1 MDYED
6 IFSRSWNAFKG
17 NVAAFIVATII
28 VVFGSIFIVTIAP
41 LFYGLTYMA
50 VKGLRGEK
58 VEINDVF
65 EGFNRFVKSWVLLLV
80 SVILIG
86 IGYMLLILPGIILS
100 ILLIYSFPL
109 LVIKD
114 YGAMDAI
121 KESIDISKQNFV
133 DSLVLFI
140 IVAIISTIGGVT
152 YLGTF
157 VTTPII
163 TLALVAAAESYLGTE
178 GNYTAEYT
186 DVSDQDDEIN

>member
-6 IFSRSWNAFKG
+6 IFSRSWNAFKD
-17 NVAAFIVATII
+17 NVAAFIIATII

-86 IGYMLLILPGIILS
+86 IGYMLLVLPGLILS
-100 ILLIYSFPL
+100 ILLIYSLPL

-121 KESIDISKQNFV
+121 KESIDISKQNFL
-133 DSLVLFI
+133 DSLVLLI
-140 IVAIISTIGGVT
+140 IVAIISAIGGIT
-152 YLGTF
+152 YIGSL

-178 GNYTAEYT
+178 GDYTAEYT
-186 DVSDQDDEIN
+186 DVSELDDENQ

>member
-6 IFSRSWNAFKG
+6 IFSRSWNAFKD

-86 IGYMLLILPGIILS
+86 IGYMLLILPGLILS

-140 IVAIISTIGGVT
+140 IVAIISTIGGIT
-152 YLGTF
+152 YLGSL
-157 VTTPII
+157 VTIPII
-163 TLALVAAAESYLGTE
+163 TLALVAATVSYIGTE

-186 DVSDQDDEIN
+186 DVSDIDDGNK

>member
-6 IFSRSWNAFKG
+6 IFSRSWNAFKD
-17 NVAAFIVATII
+17 NVAAFIIATII

-58 VEINDVF
+58 VEVNDVF

-86 IGYMLLILPGIILS
+86 IGYMLLVLPGLILS
-100 ILLIYSFPL
+100 ILLIYSLPL

-121 KESIDISKQNFV
+121 KESIDISKQNFL
-133 DSLVLFI
+133 DSLVLLI
-140 IVAIISTIGGVT
+140 IVAIISAIGGIT
-152 YLGTF
+152 YIGSL

-178 GNYTAEYT
+178 GDYTAEYT
-186 DVSDQDDEIN
+186 DISDQEDENQ

>member
-6 IFSRSWNAFKG
+6 IFSRSWNAFKD

-86 IGYMLLILPGIILS
+86 IGYMLLILPGLILS

-140 IVAIISTIGGVT
+140 IVAIISAIGGITYIVSLVT
-152 YLGTF
+152 I
-157 VTTPII
+157 PII
-163 TLALVAAAESYLGTE
+163 TLALVAATVSYVGTE

-186 DVSDQDDEIN
+186 DVSDQDDENQ

>member
-6 IFSRSWNAFKG
+6 IFSRSWNAFKD

-65 EGFNRFVKSWVLLLV
+65 EGFNYFVKSWVLLLV

-86 IGYMLLILPGIILS
+86 IGYMLLFLPGLILS
-100 ILLIYSFPL
+100 ILLIYSLPL
-109 LVIKD
+109 LVIRG

-140 IVAIISTIGGVT
+140 IVAIISTIGGITYIGSLVT
-152 YLGTF
+152 
-157 VTTPII
+157 VPII

-178 GNYTAEYT
+178 GEYTAEYT
-186 DVSDQDDEIN
+186 DVSELDDEIN

>member
-1 MDYED
+1 LDYED

>member
-6 IFSRSWNAFKG
+6 IFSKSWNAFKD

-86 IGYMLLILPGIILS
+86 IGYMLLILPGLILS

-140 IVAIISTIGGVT
+140 IVAIISTIGGIT
-152 YLGTF
+152 YLGSL
-157 VTTPII
+157 VTIPII
-163 TLALVAAAESYLGTE
+163 TLALVAATVSYVGTE

-186 DVSDQDDEIN
+186 DVSDIDDGNK

>member
-1 MDYED
+1 LDYED
-6 IFSRSWNAFKG
+6 IFSRSWNAFKD
-17 NVAAFIVATII
+17 NVAAFIIATII

-86 IGYMLLILPGIILS
+86 IGYMLLVLPGLILS
-100 ILLIYSFPL
+100 ILLIYSLPL

-121 KESIDISKQNFV
+121 KESIDISKQNFL
-133 DSLVLFI
+133 DSLVLLI
-140 IVAIISTIGGVT
+140 IVAIISAIGGIT
-152 YLGTF
+152 YIGSL

-178 GNYTAEYT
+178 GDYTAEYT
-186 DVSDQDDEIN
+186 DVSELDDENQ

>member
-6 IFSRSWNAFKG
+6 IFSRSWNAFKD
-17 NVAAFIVATII
+17 NVAAFIIATII

-80 SVILIG
+80 SVILIS
-86 IGYMLLILPGIILS
+86 IGYMLLILPGLILS

-140 IVAIISTIGGVT
+140 IMAIISAIGGITYIVSLVT
-152 YLGTF
+152 I
-157 VTTPII
+157 PII

-178 GNYTAEYT
+178 GDYTAEYT

>member
-86 IGYMLLILPGIILS
+86 IGYMLLILPGLILS

-140 IVAIISTIGGVT
+140 IVAIISTIGGIT

-186 DVSDQDDEIN
+186 DVSDQDDENK

>member
-6 IFSRSWNAFKG
+6 IFSRSWNAFKD

-86 IGYMLLILPGIILS
+86 IGYIFLILPGLILS

-121 KESIDISKQNFV
+121 KESIDISKKNFV

-140 IVAIISTIGGVT
+140 IVAIISTIGGIT
-152 YLGTF
+152 YIVSF
-157 VTTPII
+157 VTIPII
-163 TLALVAAAESYLGTE
+163 TIALVAAAESYLGSE

-186 DVSDQDDEIN
+186 DVSDQDDENQ

>member
-6 IFSRSWNAFKG
+6 IFSRSWNAFKD

-86 IGYMLLILPGIILS
+86 IGYMILILPGLILS

-140 IVAIISTIGGVT
+140 IVAIISTIGGIT
-152 YLGTF
+152 YLGSL
-157 VTTPII
+157 VTIPII
-163 TLALVAAAESYLGTE
+163 TLALVAATVSYIGTE

-186 DVSDQDDEIN
+186 DVSDIDDGNK

>member
-1 MDYED
+1 LDYED
-6 IFSRSWNAFKG
+6 IFSRSWNAFKD
-17 NVAAFIVATII
+17 NVAAFIIATII

-80 SVILIG
+80 SVILIS
-86 IGYMLLILPGIILS
+86 IGYMLLILPGLILS

-140 IVAIISTIGGVT
+140 IMAIISAIGGITYIVSLVT
-152 YLGTF
+152 I
-157 VTTPII
+157 PII
-163 TLALVAAAESYLGTE
+163 TLALVAAAESYVGTE

>member
-6 IFSRSWNAFKG
+6 IFRRSWNAFKD

-28 VVFGSIFIVTIAP
+28 VVLGSIFIVTIAP

-65 EGFNRFVKSWVLLLV
+65 EGFNYFVKSWVLLLV
-80 SVILIG
+80 SVILIS

-100 ILLIYSFPL
+100 ILLIYSLPL

-121 KESIDISKQNFV
+121 KESIEISKQNFV
-133 DSLVLFI
+133 DSLVLLI
-140 IVAIISTIGGVT
+140 IVAIISTIGGIT

-163 TLALVAAAESYLGTE
+163 TLALVAAAMSYLGND

-186 DVSDQDDEIN
+186 DVSDQDDETQ

>member
-1 MDYED
+1 LDYED

-86 IGYMLLILPGIILS
+86 IGYMLLILPGLILS

-140 IVAIISTIGGVT
+140 IVAIISTIGGIT

>member
-1 MDYED
+1 LDYED

-86 IGYMLLILPGIILS
+86 IGYMLLILPGLILS

-140 IVAIISTIGGVT
+140 IVAIISTIGGIT

-186 DVSDQDDEIN
+186 DVSDQDDENK

>member
-6 IFSRSWNAFKG
+6 IFSRSWNAFKD

-86 IGYMLLILPGIILS
+86 IGYMLLVLPGLILS

-121 KESIDISKQNFV
+121 KESIDISKPNFV

-140 IVAIISTIGGVT
+140 IVAIISAIGGITYIVSLVT
-152 YLGTF
+152 I
-157 VTTPII
+157 PII
-163 TLALVAAAESYLGTE
+163 TLALVAAAESYLGSE
-178 GNYTAEYT
+178 DNYTAEYT
-186 DVSDQDDEIN
+186 DVSDVDDGNE